1 MLSGLV
7 AAFTKPQDMF
17 EDELIEV
24 QSMIDRIRRGLCMS
38 ESRMN
43 GLLVYIIKECY
54 YKTNK
59 S

>member
-7 AAFTKPQDMF
+7 AAFTKHQDMF
-17 EDELIEV
+17 EDELVEV

-43 GLLVYIIKECY
+43 GLLVHIIKTCY